1 MVKGT
6 IREAVAEI
14 IKLGGK
20 DIFKD
25 SKLLS
30 SQSSSNPFK
39 FAKVGDYVK
48 FGSYPQTSNG
58 DIQPIE
64 WQVLSIENNKMLV
77 ISRYGLDCKC
87 FDSYSNVGFR
97 KGIMPTGLDAKR
109 FGPNSNLWKNSEI
122 RKWLNGDFYNK
133 AFSEDEK
140 KFINFSNLSDVDT
153 TDNVFLLSKKE
164 AEKYFANNTARQCKA
179 TEYAVKNGAKVYDG
193 DVKKAVGCSC
203 WWLRSRELC
212 FVYLVDFDGDVHH
225 FAVVICDYILARP
238 ALWINL

>member
-14 IKLGGK
+14 IKLNGK

-25 SKLLS
+25 LKRLS

-39 FAKVGDYVK
+39 SAKIGDYVK
-48 FGSYPQTSNG
+48 FGSYPQTSDG

-97 KGIMPTGLDAKR
+97 QGIMPTGLDAKR

-133 AFSEDEK
+133 AFSADEK
-140 KFINFSNLSDVDT
+140 KFINFSNLLDVDT

-164 AEKYFANNTARQCKA
+164 AEEYFANNEERQCKA
-179 TEYAVKNGAKVYDG
+179 TDYAVKNGAQVYNRG
-193 DVKKAVGCSC
+193 VKAALGYGF
-203 WWLRSRELC
+203 WWLRSRKLC
-212 FVYLVDFDGDVHH
+212 FVYLVDCEGDVDN
-225 FAVVICDYILARP
+225 FVVVIYDYILARP

>member
-1 MVKGT
+1 MVNGT

-14 IKLGGK
+14 IKLNGK

-25 SKLLS
+25 SKHLS

-39 FAKVGDYVK
+39 SAKIGDYVK

-77 ISRYGLDCKC
+77 ISRYGLD
-87 FDSYSNVGFR
+87 
-97 KGIMPTGLDAKR
+97 AKR
-109 FGPNSNLWKNSEI
+109 FGSNSNVWKNSEI

-133 AFSEDEK
+133 AFSEEEK

-153 TDNVFLLSKKE
+153 TDNVFLLSKEE
-164 AEKYFANNTARQCKA
+164 AKKYFANDTARQCKA
-179 TEYAVKNGAKVYDG
+179 TDYAVKNGAKVYDG

>member
-14 IKLGGK
+14 IKLKGK
-20 DIFKD
+20 DIFTN

-39 FAKVGDYVK
+39 SAKVGDYVK

-77 ISRYGLDCKC
+77 ISRYGLDCKP

-122 RKWLNGDFYNK
+122 RKWLNCNFYNK
-133 AFSEDEK
+133 AFSADEK

-153 TDNVFLLSKKE
+153 IDNVFLLSKKE
-164 AEKYFANNTARQCKA
+164 AEKYFANNEERQCKA
-179 TEYAVKNGAKVYDG
+179 TDYAVKNGAKVYNRE
-193 DVKKAVGCSC
+193 VKVAVGYSC
-203 WWLRSRELC
+203 WWLRSRTLC
-212 FVYLVDFDGDVHH
+212 FVYLVDFDGDFHNFV
-225 FAVVICDYILARP
+225 VVIYDYILARP